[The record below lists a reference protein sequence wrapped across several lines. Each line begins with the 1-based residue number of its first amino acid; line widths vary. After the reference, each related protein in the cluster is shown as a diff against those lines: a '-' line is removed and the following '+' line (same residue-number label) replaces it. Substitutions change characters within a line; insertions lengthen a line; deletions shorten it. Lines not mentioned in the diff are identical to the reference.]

1 MTKLEALNYI
11 KSQLN
16 TKSLA
21 YQLGFLQGF
30 LAKQM
35 LEKPE
40 IRGEFRDQVKNS
52 QHPD

>member
-1 MTKLEALNYI
+1 MTKSEALNYI

-16 TKSLA
+16 TKPIL

-30 LAKQM
+30 LAKQFV
-35 LEKPE
+35 EKPE